1 MKRCR
6 LPDCLSLRGGA
17 VGANSLAMSQ
27 GLSIGVVG
35 LGYWGP
41 NLARNFSQLNGCRLG
56 GLCDSDDARLT
67 KTRAAHPG
75 VPGYADFGAML
86 EDPFLDAVAVATPVR
101 QHFPL
106 ARAALL
112 AGKHVLVEKPLA
124 ASTAECV
131 ELIELAERSRLSLM
145 VGHTFLYSAPIR
157 MIRKIIASGDLG
169 EIRYINTQ
177 RLNLGLFQKDINVV
191 WDLAPHDLS
200 IILHLLGRIP
210 ISVNCQGNAHVT
222 PGIED
227 VANLSLNFPNGEFA
241 TIQSSWLEPRKVRQ
255 MTIVGTRKMV
265 TYDDIE
271 PMEKIRI
278 YDARVERP
286 PHYDNFGEFQ
296 YAYHYGD
303 SYIPRIEQSEPLRRM
318 CEHFLE
324 SILQGTPPLTCGER
338 GLEVVRIL
346 EASSASLKANGGP
359 VVVPTASPGTRVMA
373 GAGVNSPYP
382 NRTNGFHAPR
392 IA

>member
-1 MKRCR
+1 MV
-6 LPDCLSLRGGA
+6 SGF
-17 VGANSLAMSQ
+17 
-27 GLSIGVVG
+27 SIGVVG

-41 NLARNFSQLNGCRLG
+41 NLARNFSQLAGCRLA
-56 GLCDSDDARLT
+56 GLCDLDDERLE
-67 KTRAAHPG
+67 KMRMSHPDI
-75 VPGYADFGAML
+75 PRYRDFDEML
-86 EDPFLDAVAVATPVR
+86 RDPDLDAVAVATPVR
-101 QHFPL
+101 RHFPL
-106 ARAALL
+106 AKAALL

-124 ASTAECV
+124 ASSAECE
-131 ELIELAERSRLSLM
+131 ELIALAAERNLILM

-157 MIRKIIASGDLG
+157 MIRQLIGSGELG

-200 IILHLLGRIP
+200 IILHLLDRTP
-210 ISVNCQGNAHVT
+210 SSVNCQGNAHVT

-227 VANLSLNFPNGEFA
+227 VANLSLHFRDGQFA

-255 MTIVGTRKMV
+255 MTIVGTRKMII
-265 TYDDIE
+265 YDDIE

-278 YDARVERP
+278 YDARVDTP

-303 SYIPRIEQSEPLRRM
+303 SYIPRIEQAEPLRQM
-318 CEHFLE
+318 CQHFLD
-324 SILQGTPPLTCGER
+324 SITNGTPPLTCGER

-346 EASSASLKANGGP
+346 EACSESLKSNGGP
-359 VVVPTASPGTRVMA
+359 VDVPAGSPAARVTADGKHPGERQH
-373 GAGVNSPYP
+373 P
-382 NRTNGFHAPR
+382 NGSYASNFP
-392 IA
+392 

>member
-1 MKRCR
+1 M
-6 LPDCLSLRGGA
+6 
-17 VGANSLAMSQ
+17 VMSKK
-27 GLSIGVVG
+27 LSIGVVG

-41 NLARNFSQLNGCRLG
+41 NLARNFSQLNACRLG
-56 GLCDSDDARLT
+56 GLCDINEERLQKIRET
-67 KTRAAHPG
+67 HPEVTR
-75 VPGYADFGAML
+75 YRDFDAML
-86 EDPFLDAVAVATPVR
+86 EEPLLDAVAVATPVR

-106 ARAALL
+106 VKAALL
-112 AGKHVLVEKPLA
+112 AGKHVLVEKPFA
-124 ASTAECV
+124 ASSAECV
-131 ELIELAERSRLSLM
+131 ELIELAARKGLTLM

-157 MIRKIIASGDLG
+157 MIRKIITSGDLG

-200 IILHLLGRIP
+200 IILHLLGRAP

-227 VANLSLNFPNGEFA
+227 VANLSLNFQNGEFA

-265 TYDDIE
+265 IYDDIE

-286 PHYDNFGEFQ
+286 PHYDSFGEFQ

-338 GLEVVRIL
+338 GLEVVKIL
-346 EASSASLKANGGP
+346 EASSVSLKSNGGP
-359 VVVPTASPGTRVMA
+359 VEVSAVSPTKRMLA
-373 GAGVNSPYP
+373 GAWLNSQKPTRKNEPY
-382 NRTNGFHAPR
+382 APS
-392 IA
+392 IV

>member
-1 MKRCR
+1 MIW
-6 LPDCLSLRGGA
+6 
-17 VGANSLAMSQ
+17 LADVRVRSNQINVMSKV
-27 GLSIGVVG
+27 LSIGVVG

-41 NLARNFSQLNGCRLG
+41 NLARNFSQMDGCRLG
-56 GLCDSDDARLT
+56 GLCDSDDERL
-67 KTRAAHPG
+67 KKIRVSHPDVQG
-75 VPGYADFGAML
+75 FADFATML
-86 EDPFLDAVAVATPVR
+86 EDSFLDAVAVATPVR

-106 ARAALL
+106 AKAALL
-112 AGKHVLVEKPLA
+112 AGKHVLVEKPF
-124 ASTAECV
+124 ASSSAECV
-131 ELIELAERSRLSLM
+131 ELIELAARRGLTLM

-157 MIRKIIASGDLG
+157 MIREIITSGELG

-210 ISVNCQGNAHVT
+210 VSVNCQGNAHVT

-255 MTIVGTRKMV
+255 MTVVGTRKMV
-265 TYDDIE
+265 IYDDIE
-271 PMEKIRI
+271 PLEKIRI
-278 YDARVERP
+278 CDSRVERP

-303 SYIPRIEQSEPLRRM
+303 SFIPRIEQSEPLRRM
-318 CEHFLE
+318 CEHFLD
-324 SILQGTPPLTCGER
+324 SVSSGTAPLTCGER

-359 VVVPTASPGTRVMA
+359 VSVATKSPGKQRLA
-373 GAGVNSPYP
+373 GAGMSSSKP
-382 NRTNGFHAPR
+382 NRYHGFHTPS
-392 IA
+392 II

>member
-1 MKRCR
+1 MMAARGMKRTK
-6 LPDCLSLRGGA
+6 L
-17 VGANSLAMSQ
+17 VMSQ
-27 GLSIGVVG
+27 ELSIGVVG

-41 NLARNFSQLNGCRLG
+41 NLARNFSQLSGCRLS
-56 GLCDSDDARLT
+56 GLCDNDDERLR
-67 KTRAAHPG
+67 KTRIMHPE
-75 VPGYADFGAML
+75 VPCYRDFGAML
-86 EDPFLDAVAVATPVR
+86 KDPFLDAVVVATPLR

-106 ARAALL
+106 TKVALL
-112 AGKHVLVEKPLA
+112 AGKHVLVEKPFAASSAECMELIQLA
-124 ASTAECV
+124 ARRGLT
-131 ELIELAERSRLSLM
+131 LM

-200 IILHLLGRIP
+200 IILHLLGRTP
-210 ISVNCQGNAHVT
+210 VSVNCQGNAHVT

-227 VANLSLNFPNGEFA
+227 VANLSLNFQNGEFA

-255 MTIVGTRKMV
+255 MTIVGTRKMII
-265 TYDDIE
+265 YDDIE

-286 PHYDNFGEFQ
+286 PHYDTFGEFQ

-303 SYIPRIEQSEPLRRM
+303 SYIPRIEQTEPLRRM

-346 EASSASLKANGGP
+346 EASSASLKSNGGQVAVSAEP
-359 VVVPTASPGTRVMA
+359 PGKRKPAAAGLTSP
-373 GAGVNSPYP
+373 SP
-382 NRTNGFHAPR
+382 NRTNGYHAPS

>member
-1 MKRCR
+1 MITGRMDLAK
-6 LPDCLSLRGGA
+6 
-17 VGANSLAMSQ
+17 ANRKKSNVMSKE
-27 GLSIGVVG
+27 LSIGVVG

-41 NLARNFSQLNGCRLG
+41 NLARNFSQLDGCRLG
-56 GLCDSDDARLT
+56 GLCDKDDERL
-67 KTRAAHPG
+67 KKSRFMHPD
-75 VPGYADFGAML
+75 VPCYEEFGTML
-86 EDPFLDAVAVATPVR
+86 EDTMLDAVAVATPLH

-106 ARAALL
+106 AMAALL
-112 AGKHVLVEKPLA
+112 AGKHVFVEKPFA
-124 ASTAECV
+124 TSSTECV
-131 ELIELAERSRLSLM
+131 QLIELAARRGLTLM
-145 VGHTFLYSAPIR
+145 IGHTFLYSAPIR
-157 MIRKIIASGDLG
+157 MIRKLIDSGDLG

-200 IILHLLGRIP
+200 IILHLLGRKP
-210 ISVNCQGNAHVT
+210 VSVNCQGNAHVT

-227 VANLSLNFPNGEFA
+227 VANLSLNFQNGEFA

-265 TYDDIE
+265 IYDDIE

-286 PHYDNFGEFQ
+286 PHYDSFGEFH

-303 SYIPRIEQSEPLRRM
+303 SFIPRIEQTEPLRRM

-324 SILQGTPPLTCGER
+324 SISCGTPPLTCGER

-346 EASSASLKANGGP
+346 EASSASLKAKGGP
-359 VVVPTASPGTRVMA
+359 VAVSVESPGKRMLER
-373 GAGVNSPYP
+373 AGVTSPNP
-382 NRTNGFHAPR
+382 NRYNGFHAPS
-392 IA
+392 II